1 MTQLISDDPKW
12 QEWRRLR
19 AWELSQQGWKQ
30 CEIAKALDVTP
41 GAVSQWLKRAR
52 DRGIDGLRSLAPSGP
67 PPRLSAE
74 QLATIPDLLRGGA
87 RAFGF
92 PDDGWTNQRVATALE
107 QRFQVHYHPAHISR
121 LLRKIGVSAQQELAH
136 LAGPSRS
143 AGGDR
148 SHRWPPPPPAP
159 SDR

>member
-1 MTQLISDDPKW
+1 MTQIVTDDPKW

-30 CEIAKALDVTP
+30 CEIARALDVTP

-52 DRGIDGLRSLAPSGP
+52 DLGIDGLRSLAPSGP
-67 PPRLSAE
+67 PPRLNPE
-74 QLATIPDLLRGGA
+74 QLATIPDILRGGA

-92 PDDGWTNQRVATALE
+92 PDDSWTNQRVATALE

-121 LLRKIGVSAQQELAH
+121 LLRKIGASTHPAGAH
-136 LAGPSRS
+136 LAGVARNT
-143 AGGDR
+143 GNDQGR
-148 SHRWPPPPPAP
+148 RWPPAPAMAA
-159 SDR
+159 DR

>member
-1 MTQLISDDPKW
+1 MTQIVSDDPKW

-30 CEIAKALDVTP
+30 CEIARALDVTP

-52 DRGIDGLRSLAPSGP
+52 DHGVDGLRSLAPSGP
-67 PPRLSAE
+67 PPRLSVA
-74 QLATIPDLLRGGA
+74 QLATIPDLIRGGA

-92 PDDGWTNQRVATALE
+92 PDDTWTNQRVANALE

-121 LLRKIGVSAQQELAH
+121 LLRKIGVKIQHEVNHQFERRRSLADE
-136 LAGPSRS
+136 RIQ
-143 AGGDR
+143 
-148 SHRWPPPPPAP
+148 RWPPSPTITE
-159 SDR
+159 R

>member
-1 MTQLISDDPKW
+1 MTQLVSNDPKW

-30 CEIAKALDVTP
+30 CEIARALDVTP

-52 DRGIDGLRSLAPSGP
+52 DHGVDGLRSLAPSGP

-87 RAFGF
+87 RTFGF
-92 PDDGWTNQRVATALE
+92 PDDTWTNQRIAEAL
-107 QRFQVHYHPAHISR
+107 QDRFHVQYHPAHISR
-121 LLRKIGVSAQQELAH
+121 LLRKIGISIHHEFARLTRA
-136 LAGPSRS
+136 SRRV
-143 AGGDR
+143 ADQN
-148 SHRWPPPPPAP
+148 HRWPPSPPMPVE
-159 SDR
+159 S